1 MQQHFKHSFVRC
13 AILVGVG
20 IVLGYAE
27 GLLFPQGMA
36 YGLKIG
42 ISNIVVLFL
51 LLYGNREE
59 AIITGILK
67 AVLSGLLFSS
77 VTSVLYSLTGIV
89 LSIVTMSL
97 LKKFFYD
104 KYISVVGIS
113 IAGSAMFNIGQVIM
127 ACIFTKSFKCVFLL
141 SYMLPLSVVT
151 GIATGIIVHLQ
162 LNKIKRGI

>member
-1 MQQHFKHSFVRC
+1 MTRASKALSKQKPRSDRW
-13 AILVGVG
+13 
-20 IVLGYAE
+20 
-27 GLLFPQGMA
+27 
-36 YGLKIG
+36 
-42 ISNIVVLFL
+42 SNPAHLS
-51 LLYGNREE
+51 GGCKR
-59 AIITGILK
+59 
-67 AVLSGLLFSS
+67 LSGLLFSS

-151 GIATGIIVHLQ
+151 GIATGIIVHLL

>member
-1 MQQHFKHSFVRC
+1 
-13 AILVGVG
+13 
-20 IVLGYAE
+20 
-27 GLLFPQGMA
+27 
-36 YGLKIG
+36 
-42 ISNIVVLFL
+42 
-51 LLYGNREE
+51 
-59 AIITGILK
+59 
-67 AVLSGLLFSS
+67 VLSGLLFSS

-151 GIATGIIVHLQ
+151 GIATGIIVHLL